1 MNPLIDV
8 NMNIPDSPMNR
19 ICPVLLIFSAVI
31 GCSIVTG
38 CEKRPKQEVPIAG
51 EREAVTQFGK
61 AVEQAR
67 ELSAAADQ
75 RNEKLTAQLDEA
87 IE

>member
-1 MNPLIDV
+1 MFKV
-8 NMNIPDSPMNR
+8 VTSMKR
-19 ICPVLLIFSAVI
+19 TQLLSLFSGVI
-31 GCSIVTG
+31 LSAIAFTG

-67 ELSAAADQ
+67 ELSASADQ
-75 RNEKLTAQLDEA
+75 RNEELTVQLDEA